1 MKYAIFPPEEILQAT
16 INLPLS
22 KSESARR
29 LVIDAI
35 GGYTTDAADVADC
48 DDTRALMQALSIR
61 TGRADI
67 GAAGTAMRFATA
79 FFAATEGT
87 DIILDGIERIRHRP
101 IAPLVEALRD
111 LGADIEYT
119 DADGDP
125 SKGTEGYAPLHIRG
139 RQLQGGKVNI
149 DATVSSQFISA
160 LALVAPLMRQPLRI
174 VLEGDV
180 TSAPYLRMTL
190 EMLRLRGIDAALEG
204 NDVCIQGSAA
214 DINAASTPV
223 GRDWSA
229 ASYWYAIATLSSGW
243 ITLPGLQLDYRL
255 QGDSIAAEIF
265 ERLGVISEQD
275 PEDEDTGEH
284 IDGVGLSASPEV
296 YSRLD
301 LDMSATPD
309 LVPTLAVAATMLGV
323 PFQFHGVHTL
333 RDKETDRL
341 EALRAEALKIG
352 AIYEIDGDDTIGW
365 EGRRVPIRT
374 LPLIDTYGDH
384 RMAMAFAPAALYLPG
399 LVIDAPE
406 VVSKS
411 YPGFWDDLRTAGFT
425 LKEVDEAAIAG
436 VADSEN
442 PIGENPIGEQMSE
455 KQDPGLDS
463 NVFPT

>member
-16 INLPLS
+16 VTLPLS

-29 LVIDAI
+29 IVIDAV
-35 GGYTTDAADVADC
+35 GGYTTAAEDVADC
-48 DDTRALMQALSIR
+48 DDTRALMQAISAR
-61 TGRADI
+61 TGRVDI
-67 GAAGTAMRFATA
+67 GAAGTAMRFAAA
-79 FFAATEGT
+79 FFAATEGA
-87 DIILDGIERIRHRP
+87 DIILDGIERMRHRP
-101 IAPLVEALRD
+101 IAPLVEALRR

-119 DADGDP
+119 DADGEKA
-125 SKGTEGYAPLHIRG
+125 KGTEGYAPLHIRG
-139 RQLQGGKVNI
+139 RRLEGGTVNI

-160 LALVAPLMRQPLRI
+160 LALVAPLMRNGLRI

-204 NDVCIQGSAA
+204 NDVCIHGTAA
-214 DINAASTPV
+214 DIKAAETPV

-229 ASYWYAIATLSSGW
+229 ASYWYAIAALSSGW
-243 ITLPGLQLDYRL
+243 VTLPGLQLGYRL
-255 QGDSIAAEIF
+255 QGDSVAAEIF
-265 ERLGVISEQD
+265 ERLGVISEQN
-275 PEDEDTGEH
+275 PEDEDTGKR

-309 LVPTLAVAATMLGV
+309 LVPALAVAATMLGV

-341 EALRAEALKIG
+341 EALSTEALKIG
-352 AIYEIDGDDTIGW
+352 AVYEIDGDDSIGW

-374 LPLIDTYGDH
+374 LPIIDTYGDH

-399 LVIDAPE
+399 LVIYSPE

-411 YPGFWDDLRTAGFT
+411 YPGFWDDLRNAGFT
-425 LKEVDEAAIAG
+425 LKEVDEAALNDATAPPEG
-436 VADSEN
+436 QN
-442 PIGENPIGEQMSE
+442 PLGEQMSE

>member
-16 INLPLS
+16 VTLPLS

-29 LVIDAI
+29 IVIDAV
-35 GGYTTDAADVADC
+35 GGYTTAAEDVADC
-48 DDTRALMQALSIR
+48 DDTRALMQAISAR
-61 TGRADI
+61 TGRVDI
-67 GAAGTAMRFATA
+67 GAAGTAMRFAAA
-79 FFAATEGT
+79 FFAATEGA
-87 DIILDGIERIRHRP
+87 DIILDGIERMRHRP
-101 IAPLVEALRD
+101 IAPLVEALRR

-119 DADGDP
+119 DADGEKA
-125 SKGTEGYAPLHIRG
+125 KGTEGYAPLHIRG
-139 RQLQGGKVNI
+139 RRLEGGTVNI

-160 LALVAPLMRQPLRI
+160 LALVAPLMRNGLRI

-204 NDVCIQGSAA
+204 NDVCIHGTAA
-214 DINAASTPV
+214 DIKAAETPV

-229 ASYWYAIATLSSGW
+229 ASYWYAIAALSSGW
-243 ITLPGLQLDYRL
+243 VTLPGLQLGYRL
-255 QGDSIAAEIF
+255 QGDSVAAEIF
-265 ERLGVISEQD
+265 ERLGVISEQN
-275 PEDEDTGEH
+275 PEDEDTGKR
-284 IDGVGLSASPEV
+284 IDGVGLSASPKV

-309 LVPTLAVAATMLGV
+309 LVPALAVAATMLGV

-341 EALRAEALKIG
+341 EALSTEALKIG
-352 AIYEIDGDDTIGW
+352 AVYEIDGDDSIGW

-374 LPLIDTYGDH
+374 LPIIDTYGDH

-399 LVIDAPE
+399 LVIDSPE

-411 YPGFWDDLRTAGFT
+411 YPGFWDDLRNAGFT
-425 LKEVDEAAIAG
+425 LKEVDEAALNDATAPPEG
-436 VADSEN
+436 QN
-442 PIGENPIGEQMSE
+442 PLGEQMSE

>member
-1 MKYAIFPPEEILQAT
+1 MKYAIFPPEEILQADVT
-16 INLPLS
+16 LPLS

-29 LVIDAI
+29 LIIDAV
-35 GGYTTDAADVADC
+35 GGYTTAAEDVADC
-48 DDTRALMQALSIR
+48 DDTRALMQALTMR
-61 TGRADI
+61 TGRVDI

-79 FFAATEGT
+79 FFAATEGA
-87 DIILDGIERIRHRP
+87 DVILDGVERMRHRP
-101 IAPLVEALRD
+101 VAPLVEALRS
-111 LGADIEYT
+111 LGADIEYS
-119 DADGDP
+119 DAEGDP

-139 RQLQGGKVNI
+139 RRLEGGTVSI

-160 LALVAPLMRQPLRI
+160 LALAAPLMRNSLRI

-190 EMLRLRGIDAALEG
+190 EMLRRRGIDAALEG
-204 NDVCIQGSAA
+204 NDVCIQGNAA
-214 DINAASTPV
+214 DIKASETPV

-229 ASYWYAIATLSSGW
+229 ASYWYAIAALSSGW
-243 ITLPGLQLDYRL
+243 VTLPGLQLGYRL
-255 QGDSIAAEIF
+255 QGDSVASEIF
-265 ERLGVISEQD
+265 ERLGVISEQN
-275 PEDEDTGEH
+275 PEDEDTGKR

-309 LVPTLAVAATMLGV
+309 LVPAVAVAATMLGV

-374 LPLIDTYGDH
+374 LPVIDTYGDH

-399 LVIDAPE
+399 LVIDSPE

-411 YPGFWDDLRTAGFT
+411 YPEFWADIQKAGFT
-425 LKEVDEAAIAG
+425 IKEVDEAAIQSAA
-436 VADSEN
+436 ADIANPAAEQTSER
-442 PIGENPIGEQMSE
+442 
-455 KQDPGLDS
+455 QDPGLDS

>member
-16 INLPLS
+16 VTLPLS

-35 GGYTTDAADVADC
+35 GGHATAAADVADC
-48 DDTRALMQALSIR
+48 DDTRALAQALGMR

-79 FFAATEGT
+79 FYAATEGT
-87 DIILDGIERIRHRP
+87 DIVLDGSERMRRRP
-101 IAPLVEALRD
+101 IAPLVEALRS
-111 LGADIEYT
+111 LGADIEYAGE
-119 DADGDP
+119 D
-125 SKGTEGYAPLHIRG
+125 GYAPLHIRG
-139 RQLQGGKVNI
+139 RRLAGGRVEI

-160 LALVAPLMRQPLRI
+160 LALAAPLMAAPLRI

-190 EMLRLRGIDAALEG
+190 EMLRQRGIDAALEG
-204 NDVCIQGSAA
+204 NDVCVSGSAA
-214 DINAASTPV
+214 DIAAATGPV

-229 ASYWYAIATLSSGW
+229 ASYWYAVAALSSGW
-243 ITLPGLQLDYRL
+243 VTLPGLRLGYTL
-255 QGDSIAAEIF
+255 QGDSAAAGIF

-275 PEDEDTGEH
+275 PEDEDTGQKTE
-284 IDGVGLSASPEV
+284 GVGLSASPEV

-309 LVPTLAVAATMLGV
+309 LVPAIAVAATMLGI

-341 EALRAEALKIG
+341 DALRAEALKIG
-352 AIYEIDGDDTIGW
+352 AVYEVDGDDTIGW
-365 EGRRVPIRT
+365 EGRRIPIRQ
-374 LPLIDTYGDH
+374 LPVIETYGDH

-399 LVIDAPE
+399 LVVDSPE

-411 YPGFWDDLRTAGFT
+411 YPGFWDDLRAAGFT
-425 LKEVDEAAIAG
+425 IADAEAAAAAEPSDILSGEAG
-436 VADSEN
+436 PSEA
-442 PIGENPIGEQMSE
+442 PQSE
-455 KQDPGLDS
+455 TQDPGLAS
-463 NVFPT
+463 NIFPT

>member
-16 INLPLS
+16 VTLPLS

-29 LVIDAI
+29 IVIDAV
-35 GGYTTDAADVADC
+35 GGYTTAAEDVTDC
-48 DDTRALMQALSIR
+48 DDTRALMQAISAR
-61 TGRADI
+61 TGRVDI

-79 FFAATEGT
+79 FFAATEGA
-87 DIILDGIERIRHRP
+87 DIILDGIERMRHRP
-101 IAPLVEALRD
+101 IAPLVEALRR

-119 DADGDP
+119 DADGEKA
-125 SKGTEGYAPLHIRG
+125 KGTEGYAPLHIRG
-139 RQLQGGKVNI
+139 RRLEGGTVNI

-160 LALVAPLMRQPLRI
+160 LALVAPLMRNGLRI

-204 NDVCIQGSAA
+204 NDVCIHGTAA
-214 DINAASTPV
+214 DIKAAETPV

-229 ASYWYAIATLSSGW
+229 ASYWYAIAALSSGW
-243 ITLPGLQLDYRL
+243 VTLPGLQLGYRL
-255 QGDSIAAEIF
+255 QGDSVAAEIF
-265 ERLGVISEQD
+265 ERLGVISEQN
-275 PEDEDTGEH
+275 PEDEDTGKR

-309 LVPTLAVAATMLGV
+309 LVPALAVAATMLGV

-341 EALRAEALKIG
+341 EALSTEALKIG
-352 AIYEIDGDDTIGW
+352 AVYEIDGDDSIGW

-374 LPLIDTYGDH
+374 LPIIDTYGDH

-399 LVIDAPE
+399 LVIDSPE

-411 YPGFWDDLRTAGFT
+411 YPGFWDDLRNAGFT
-425 LKEVDEAAIAG
+425 LKEVDEAALNDATAPPEG
-436 VADSEN
+436 QN
-442 PIGENPIGEQMSE
+442 PLGEQMSE

>member
-1 MKYAIFPPEEILQAT
+1 MKYAIFPPEEILQT
-16 INLPLS
+16 TVNLPLS

-35 GGYTTDAADVADC
+35 GGYATAAEDVADC
-48 DDTRALMQALSIR
+48 DDTRALMHALSMR
-61 TGRADI
+61 NGRVDI
-67 GAAGTAMRFATA
+67 GAAGTAMRFAAA

-87 DIILDGIERIRHRP
+87 DIILDGIERMRHRP
-101 IAPLVEALRD
+101 IAPLVEALRS

-125 SKGTEGYAPLHIRG
+125 AKGTEGYAPLHIRG
-139 RQLQGGKVNI
+139 RQLEGGMVNI

-160 LALVAPLMRQPLRI
+160 LTLAAPLMRRPLRI

-180 TSAPYLRMTL
+180 TSAPYLHMTL
-190 EMLRLRGIDAALEG
+190 EMLRRRGIDAALEG

-214 DINAASTPV
+214 DITAAETPV

-229 ASYWYAIATLSSGW
+229 ASYWYAIAALSSGW
-243 ITLPGLQLDYRL
+243 VTLPGLRLGCRL
-255 QGDSIAAEIF
+255 QGDSVAAEIF
-265 ERLGVISEQD
+265 ERLGVISEQN

-284 IDGVGLSASPEV
+284 IDGVGLSASPEIS
-296 YSRLD
+296 SRLD

-341 EALRAEALKIG
+341 DALCAEAVKLG
-352 AIYEIDGDDTIGW
+352 ALYEIDGDDSIGW

-374 LPLIDTYGDH
+374 LPVIETYGDH

-399 LVIDAPE
+399 LVIDSPE
-406 VVSKS
+406 VVTKS
-411 YPGFWDDLRTAGFT
+411 YSGFWDDLRNAGFT
-425 LKEVDEAAIAG
+425 ITEVDEAAVNAT
-436 VADSEN
+436 VPSEDEN
-442 PIGENPIGEQMSE
+442 PVEEQMSE
-455 KQDPGLDS
+455 KQDPGLAS
-463 NVFPT
+463 NIFPT

>member
-1 MKYAIFPPEEILQAT
+1 MKYAIFPPEEILQT
-16 INLPLS
+16 TVTLPLS

-29 LVIDAI
+29 LVIDAV
-35 GGYTTDAADVADC
+35 GGYATAAEDVADC
-48 DDTRALMQALSIR
+48 DDTRALMQALKMR
-61 TGRADI
+61 TGHADI

-87 DIILDGIERIRHRP
+87 DIVIDGIERMRHRP
-101 IAPLVEALRD
+101 IAPLVEALRS

-139 RQLQGGKVNI
+139 RQLEGGTVSI

-204 NDVCIQGSAA
+204 NDVCIQGNAA
-214 DINAASTPV
+214 DIKEASAPV

-229 ASYWYAIATLSSGW
+229 ASYWYAIAALSSGW
-243 ITLPGLQLDYRL
+243 VTLPGLQLGYRL
-255 QGDSIAAEIF
+255 QGDSVAAEIF

-275 PEDEDTGEH
+275 PEDEDSGER
-284 IDGVGLSASPEV
+284 ISGVGLSASPEV

-309 LVPTLAVAATMLGV
+309 LVPALAVAATMLGV

-341 EALRAEALKIG
+341 EALSAEALKIG
-352 AIYEIDGDDTIGW
+352 AIYEIDGDDSIGW
-365 EGRRVPIRT
+365 EGRRVPIQT
-374 LPLIDTYGDH
+374 IPVISTYGDH

-406 VVSKS
+406 VVTKS
-411 YPGFWDDLRTAGFT
+411 YPGFWDDLRAAGFT
-425 LKEVDEAAIAG
+425 LKEVDEAAIAAAD

-442 PIGENPIGEQMSE
+442 PVGEQLSE

>member
-1 MKYAIFPPEEILQAT
+1 MKYAIFPPEEILQT
-16 INLPLS
+16 TVTLPLS

-29 LVIDAI
+29 LVIDAV
-35 GGYTTDAADVADC
+35 GGYTTAARDVADC
-48 DDTRALMQALSIR
+48 DDTRALMQAMSAR
-61 TGRADI
+61 AGRVDI
-67 GAAGTAMRFATA
+67 GAAGTALRFATA
-79 FFAATEGT
+79 FFAATEGA
-87 DIILDGIERIRHRP
+87 DIILDGIERMHHRP
-101 IAPLVEALRD
+101 IAPLVEALRS

-119 DADGDP
+119 DADGDKA
-125 SKGTEGYAPLHIRG
+125 KGTEGYAPLRIRG
-139 RQLQGGKVNI
+139 RRLEGGTVNI

-160 LALVAPLMRQPLRI
+160 LALAAPLMRNGLRI

-190 EMLRLRGIDAALEG
+190 EMLRLRGIDATLEG
-204 NDVCIQGSAA
+204 NDVCIHGTAA
-214 DINAASTPV
+214 DITAATTPV

-229 ASYWYAIATLSSGW
+229 ASYWYAIAALSSGW
-243 ITLPGLQLDYRL
+243 ITLPGLQLGYRL

-265 ERLGVISEQD
+265 ERLGVISEQN
-275 PEDEDTGEH
+275 PEDEDTGER

-309 LVPTLAVAATMLGV
+309 LVPALAVAATMLGI

-333 RDKETDRL
+333 RDKETDRID
-341 EALRAEALKIG
+341 ALCTEALKIG
-352 AIYEIDGDDTIGW
+352 AIYEVDGDDSLGW

-374 LPLIDTYGDH
+374 LPVIDTYGDH

-406 VVSKS
+406 VVTKS
-411 YPGFWDDLRTAGFT
+411 YPGFWDDLRNAGFT
-425 LKEVDEAAIAG
+425 LKEVDEAALNA
-436 VADSEN
+436 ATAPSEGQN
-442 PIGENPIGEQMSE
+442 PLGEQMSE

>member
-1 MKYAIFPPEEILQAT
+1 MKYAIFPPEEILQADVT
-16 INLPLS
+16 LPLS

-29 LVIDAI
+29 LIIDAV
-35 GGYTTDAADVADC
+35 GGYTTAAEDVADC
-48 DDTRALMQALSIR
+48 DDTRALMQALTMR
-61 TGRADI
+61 AGRVDI

-79 FFAATEGT
+79 FFAATEGA
-87 DIILDGIERIRHRP
+87 DVILDGVERMRHRP
-101 IAPLVEALRD
+101 VAPLVEALRS
-111 LGADIEYT
+111 LGADIEYS
-119 DADGDP
+119 DAEGDP

-139 RQLQGGKVNI
+139 RRLEGGTVSI

-160 LALVAPLMRQPLRI
+160 LALAAPLMRNSLRI

-190 EMLRLRGIDAALEG
+190 EMLRRRGIDAALEG
-204 NDVCIQGSAA
+204 NDVCIQGNAA
-214 DINAASTPV
+214 DIKAAETPV

-229 ASYWYAIATLSSGW
+229 ASYWYAIAALSSGW
-243 ITLPGLQLDYRL
+243 VTLPGLQLGYRL
-255 QGDSIAAEIF
+255 QGDSVASEIF
-265 ERLGVISEQD
+265 ERLGVISEQN
-275 PEDEDTGEH
+275 PEDEDTGKR

-309 LVPTLAVAATMLGV
+309 LVPAVAVAATMLGV

-374 LPLIDTYGDH
+374 LPVIDTYGDH

-399 LVIDAPE
+399 LVIDSPE

-411 YPGFWDDLRTAGFT
+411 YPEFWADLQKAGFT
-425 LKEVDEAAIAG
+425 IKEVDEVAIQSATADIANPAAEQT
-436 VADSEN
+436 SER
-442 PIGENPIGEQMSE
+442 
-455 KQDPGLDS
+455 QDPGLDS

>member
-16 INLPLS
+16 VTLPLS

-29 LVIDAI
+29 IVIDAV
-35 GGYTTDAADVADC
+35 GGYTTAAEDVADC
-48 DDTRALMQALSIR
+48 DDTRALMQAISAR
-61 TGRADI
+61 TGRVDI
-67 GAAGTAMRFATA
+67 GAAGTAMRFAAA
-79 FFAATEGT
+79 FFAATEGA
-87 DIILDGIERIRHRP
+87 DIILDGIERMRHRP
-101 IAPLVEALRD
+101 IAPLVEALRR

-119 DADGDP
+119 DADGEKA
-125 SKGTEGYAPLHIRG
+125 KGTEGYAPLHIRG
-139 RQLQGGKVNI
+139 RRLEGGTVNI

-160 LALVAPLMRQPLRI
+160 LALVAPLMRNPLRI

-180 TSAPYLRMTL
+180 TSAPYLHMTL

-204 NDVCIQGSAA
+204 NDVCIHGTAA
-214 DINAASTPV
+214 DIKAAETPV

-229 ASYWYAIATLSSGW
+229 ASYWYAIAALSSGW
-243 ITLPGLQLDYRL
+243 VTLPGLQLGYRL
-255 QGDSIAAEIF
+255 QGDSVAAEIF
-265 ERLGVISEQD
+265 ERLGVISEQN
-275 PEDEDTGEH
+275 PEDEDTGKR

-309 LVPTLAVAATMLGV
+309 LVPALAVAATMLGV

-341 EALRAEALKIG
+341 EALSTEALKIG
-352 AIYEIDGDDTIGW
+352 AVYEIDGDDSIGW

-374 LPLIDTYGDH
+374 LPIIDTYGDH

-399 LVIDAPE
+399 LVIDSPE

-411 YPGFWDDLRTAGFT
+411 YPGFWDDLRNAGFT
-425 LKEVDEAAIAG
+425 LKEVDEAALNDATAPPEG
-436 VADSEN
+436 QN
-442 PIGENPIGEQMSE
+442 PLGEQMSE

>member
-1 MKYAIFPPEEILQAT
+1 MKYAIFPPEEILQADVT
-16 INLPLS
+16 LPLS

-29 LVIDAI
+29 LIIDAV
-35 GGYTTDAADVADC
+35 GGYTTAAEDVADC
-48 DDTRALMQALSIR
+48 DDTRALMQALTMR
-61 TGRADI
+61 TGRVDI

-79 FFAATEGT
+79 FFAATEGA
-87 DIILDGIERIRHRP
+87 DVILDGVERMRHRP
-101 IAPLVEALRD
+101 VAPLVEALRS
-111 LGADIEYT
+111 LGADIEYS
-119 DADGDP
+119 DAEGDP

-139 RQLQGGKVNI
+139 RRLEGGTVSI

-160 LALVAPLMRQPLRI
+160 LALAAPLMRNSLRI

-190 EMLRLRGIDAALEG
+190 EMLRRRGIDAALEG
-204 NDVCIQGSAA
+204 NDVCIQGNAA
-214 DINAASTPV
+214 DIKAAETPV

-229 ASYWYAIATLSSGW
+229 ASYWYAIAALSSGW
-243 ITLPGLQLDYRL
+243 VTLPGLQLGYRL
-255 QGDSIAAEIF
+255 QGDSVASEIF
-265 ERLGVISEQD
+265 ERLGVISEQN
-275 PEDEDTGEH
+275 PEDEDTGKR

-309 LVPTLAVAATMLGV
+309 LVPAVAVAATMLGV

-374 LPLIDTYGDH
+374 LPVIDTYGDH
-384 RMAMAFAPAALYLPG
+384 RMAMAFAPAALYLLG
-399 LVIDAPE
+399 LVIDSPE

-411 YPGFWDDLRTAGFT
+411 YPEFWADIQKAGFT
-425 LKEVDEAAIAG
+425 IKEVDEAAIQSAT
-436 VADSEN
+436 ADIANPAAEQTSER
-442 PIGENPIGEQMSE
+442 
-455 KQDPGLDS
+455 QDPGLDS

>member
-16 INLPLS
+16 VTLPLS

-29 LVIDAI
+29 IVIDAV
-35 GGYTTDAADVADC
+35 GGYTTAAEDVADC
-48 DDTRALMQALSIR
+48 DDTRALMQAISAR
-61 TGRADI
+61 TGRVDI

-79 FFAATEGT
+79 FFAATEGA
-87 DIILDGIERIRHRP
+87 DIILDGIERMRHRP
-101 IAPLVEALRD
+101 IAPLVEALRR

-119 DADGDP
+119 DADGEKA
-125 SKGTEGYAPLHIRG
+125 KGTEGYAPLHIRG
-139 RQLQGGKVNI
+139 RRLEGGTVNI

-160 LALVAPLMRQPLRI
+160 LALVAPLMRNGLRI

-204 NDVCIQGSAA
+204 NDVCIHGTAA
-214 DINAASTPV
+214 DIKAAETPV

-229 ASYWYAIATLSSGW
+229 ASYWYAIAALSSGW
-243 ITLPGLQLDYRL
+243 VTLPGLQLGYRL
-255 QGDSIAAEIF
+255 QGDSVAAEIF
-265 ERLGVISEQD
+265 ERLGVISEQN
-275 PEDEDTGEH
+275 PEDEDTGKR

-309 LVPTLAVAATMLGV
+309 LVPALAVAATMLGV

-341 EALRAEALKIG
+341 EALSTEALKIG
-352 AIYEIDGDDTIGW
+352 AVYEIDGDDSIGW

-374 LPLIDTYGDH
+374 LPIIDTYGDH

-399 LVIDAPE
+399 LVIDSPE

-411 YPGFWDDLRTAGFT
+411 YPGFWDDLRNAGFT
-425 LKEVDEAAIAG
+425 LKEVDEAALNDATAPPEG
-436 VADSEN
+436 QN
-442 PIGENPIGEQMSE
+442 PLGEQMSE

>member
-16 INLPLS
+16 VTLPLS

-29 LVIDAI
+29 IVIDAV
-35 GGYTTDAADVADC
+35 GGYTTAAEDVADC
-48 DDTRALMQALSIR
+48 DDTRALMQAISAR
-61 TGRADI
+61 TGRVDI

-79 FFAATEGT
+79 FFAATEGA
-87 DIILDGIERIRHRP
+87 DFILDGIERMRHRP
-101 IAPLVEALRD
+101 IAPLVEALRR

-119 DADGDP
+119 DADGEKA
-125 SKGTEGYAPLHIRG
+125 KGTEGYAPLHIRG
-139 RQLQGGKVNI
+139 RRLEGGTVNI

-160 LALVAPLMRQPLRI
+160 LALVAPLMRNGLRI

-204 NDVCIQGSAA
+204 NDVCIHGTAA
-214 DINAASTPV
+214 DIKAAETPV

-229 ASYWYAIATLSSGW
+229 ASYWYAIAALSSGW
-243 ITLPGLQLDYRL
+243 VTLPGLQLGYRL
-255 QGDSIAAEIF
+255 QGDSVAAEIF
-265 ERLGVISEQD
+265 ERLGVISEQN
-275 PEDEDTGEH
+275 PEDEDTGKR

-309 LVPTLAVAATMLGV
+309 LVPALAVAATMLGV

-341 EALRAEALKIG
+341 EALSTEALKIG
-352 AIYEIDGDDTIGW
+352 AVYEIDGDDSIGW

-374 LPLIDTYGDH
+374 LPIIDTYGDH

-399 LVIDAPE
+399 LVIDSPE

-411 YPGFWDDLRTAGFT
+411 YPGFWDDLRNAGFT
-425 LKEVDEAAIAG
+425 LKEVDEAALNDATAPPEG
-436 VADSEN
+436 QN
-442 PIGENPIGEQMSE
+442 PLGEQMSE

>member
-1 MKYAIFPPEEILQAT
+1 MKYAIFPPEEILQADVT
-16 INLPLS
+16 LPLS

-29 LVIDAI
+29 LIIDAV
-35 GGYTTDAADVADC
+35 GGYTTAAEDGADC
-48 DDTRALMQALSIR
+48 DDTRALMQALTMR
-61 TGRADI
+61 TGRVDI

-79 FFAATEGT
+79 FFAATEGA
-87 DIILDGIERIRHRP
+87 DVILDGVERMRHRP
-101 IAPLVEALRD
+101 VAPLVEALRS
-111 LGADIEYT
+111 LGADIEYS
-119 DADGDP
+119 DAEGDP

-139 RQLQGGKVNI
+139 RRLEGGTVSI

-160 LALVAPLMRQPLRI
+160 LALAAPLMRNSLRI

-190 EMLRLRGIDAALEG
+190 EMLRRRGIDAALEG
-204 NDVCIQGSAA
+204 NDVCIQGNAA
-214 DINAASTPV
+214 DIKASETPV

-229 ASYWYAIATLSSGW
+229 ASYWYAIAALSSGW
-243 ITLPGLQLDYRL
+243 VTLPGLQLGYRL
-255 QGDSIAAEIF
+255 QGDSVASEIF
-265 ERLGVISEQD
+265 ERLGVISEQN
-275 PEDEDTGEH
+275 PEDEDTGKR

-309 LVPTLAVAATMLGV
+309 LVPAVAVAATMLGV

-374 LPLIDTYGDH
+374 LPVIDTYGDH

-399 LVIDAPE
+399 LVIDSPE

-411 YPGFWDDLRTAGFT
+411 YPEFWADIQKAGFT
-425 LKEVDEAAIAG
+425 IKEVDEAAIQSAA
-436 VADSEN
+436 ADIANPAAEQTSER
-442 PIGENPIGEQMSE
+442 
-455 KQDPGLDS
+455 QDPGLDS

>member
-1 MKYAIFPPEEILQAT
+1 MKYAIFPPEEILQADVT
-16 INLPLS
+16 LPLS

-29 LVIDAI
+29 LIIDAV
-35 GGYTTDAADVADC
+35 GGYTTAAEDVADC
-48 DDTRALMQALSIR
+48 DDTRALMQALTMR
-61 TGRADI
+61 TGRVDI

-79 FFAATEGT
+79 VFAATEGA
-87 DIILDGIERIRHRP
+87 DVILDGVERMRHRP
-101 IAPLVEALRD
+101 VAPLVEALRS
-111 LGADIEYT
+111 LGADIEYS
-119 DADGDP
+119 DAEGDP

-139 RQLQGGKVNI
+139 RRLEGGTVSI

-160 LALVAPLMRQPLRI
+160 LALAAPLMRNSLRI

-190 EMLRLRGIDAALEG
+190 EMLRRRGIDAALEG
-204 NDVCIQGSAA
+204 NDVCIQGNAA
-214 DINAASTPV
+214 DIKAAETPV

-229 ASYWYAIATLSSGW
+229 ASYWYAIAALSSGW
-243 ITLPGLQLDYRL
+243 VTLPGLQLGYRL
-255 QGDSIAAEIF
+255 QGDSVASEIF
-265 ERLGVISEQD
+265 ERLGVISEQN
-275 PEDEDTGEH
+275 PEDEDTGKR

-309 LVPTLAVAATMLGV
+309 LVPAVAVAATMLGV

-374 LPLIDTYGDH
+374 LPVIDTYGDH

-399 LVIDAPE
+399 LVIDSPE

-411 YPGFWDDLRTAGFT
+411 YPEFWADIQKAGFT
-425 LKEVDEAAIAG
+425 IKEVDEAAIQSAT
-436 VADSEN
+436 ADIANPAAEQTSER
-442 PIGENPIGEQMSE
+442 
-455 KQDPGLDS
+455 QDPGLDS

>member
-1 MKYAIFPPEEILQAT
+1 MKYAIFPPEEILQADVT
-16 INLPLS
+16 LPLS

-29 LVIDAI
+29 LIIDAV
-35 GGYTTDAADVADC
+35 GGYTTAAEDVADC
-48 DDTRALMQALSIR
+48 DDTRALMQALTMR
-61 TGRADI
+61 TGRVDI

-79 FFAATEGT
+79 FFAATEGA
-87 DIILDGIERIRHRP
+87 DVILDGVERMRHRP
-101 IAPLVEALRD
+101 VAPLVEALRS
-111 LGADIEYT
+111 LGADIEYS
-119 DADGDP
+119 DAEGDP

-139 RQLQGGKVNI
+139 RRLEGGTVSI

-160 LALVAPLMRQPLRI
+160 LALAAPLMRNSLRI

-190 EMLRLRGIDAALEG
+190 EMLRRRGIDAALEG
-204 NDVCIQGSAA
+204 NDVCIQGNAA
-214 DINAASTPV
+214 DIKAAETPV

-229 ASYWYAIATLSSGW
+229 ASYWYAIAALSSGW
-243 ITLPGLQLDYRL
+243 VTLPGLQLGYRL
-255 QGDSIAAEIF
+255 QGDSVASEIF
-265 ERLGVISEQD
+265 ERLGVISEQN
-275 PEDEDTGEH
+275 PEDEDTGKR

-309 LVPTLAVAATMLGV
+309 LVPAVAVAATMLGV

-374 LPLIDTYGDH
+374 LPVIDTYGDH

-399 LVIDAPE
+399 LVIDSPE

-411 YPGFWDDLRTAGFT
+411 YPEFWADIQKAGFT
-425 LKEVDEAAIAG
+425 IKEVDEAAIQSAT
-436 VADSEN
+436 ADIANPAAEQTSER
-442 PIGENPIGEQMSE
+442 
-455 KQDPGLDS
+455 QDPGLDS

>member
-1 MKYAIFPPEEILQAT
+1 MKYAIFPPEEILQT
-16 INLPLS
+16 TVTLPLS

-29 LVIDAI
+29 LVIDAV
-35 GGYTTDAADVADC
+35 GGYTTATEDVADC
-48 DDTRALMQALSIR
+48 DDTRALMQAMSAR
-61 TGRADI
+61 AGRVDI
-67 GAAGTAMRFATA
+67 GAAGTALRFATA
-79 FFAATEGT
+79 FFAATEGA
-87 DIILDGIERIRHRP
+87 DIILDGIERMHHRP
-101 IAPLVEALRD
+101 IAPLVEALRS

-119 DADGDP
+119 DADGDKA
-125 SKGTEGYAPLHIRG
+125 KGTEGYAPLHIRG
-139 RQLQGGKVNI
+139 RRLEGGMVNI

-160 LALVAPLMRQPLRI
+160 LALAAPLMRNGLRI

-190 EMLRLRGIDAALEG
+190 EMLRLRGIDATLEG
-204 NDVCIQGSAA
+204 NDVCIHGTAA
-214 DINAASTPV
+214 DITAATTPV

-229 ASYWYAIATLSSGW
+229 ASYWYAIAALSSGW
-243 ITLPGLQLDYRL
+243 ITLPGLQLGYRL

-265 ERLGVISEQD
+265 ERLGVISEQN
-275 PEDEDTGEH
+275 PEDEDTGER

-309 LVPTLAVAATMLGV
+309 LVPALAVAATMLGI

-333 RDKETDRL
+333 RDKETDRID
-341 EALRAEALKIG
+341 ALCTEALKIG
-352 AIYEIDGDDTIGW
+352 AIYEVDGDDSLGW

-374 LPLIDTYGDH
+374 LPVIDTYGDH

-406 VVSKS
+406 VVTKS
-411 YPGFWDDLRTAGFT
+411 YPGFWDDLRNAGFT
-425 LKEVDEAAIAG
+425 LKEVDEAALNA
-436 VADSEN
+436 ATAPSEGQN
-442 PIGENPIGEQMSE
+442 PIDEQMSE